1 MHGSFTQI
9 GPDGKFEHIG
19 PEYPELGATVAK
31 YRRKARGGI
40 SDLSRDEVIAY
51 ADAIESAIRSKQR
64 AALQREFPTHQCNC
78 ASGTNHNTGEAIHKA
93 MQAKQRAALIAECSR
108 VRRQRTEQ
116 EWRDMYEEA
125 MAAKRKT

>member
-1 MHGSFTQI
+1 MHGTFTEE
-9 GPDGKFEHIG
+9 GNP
-19 PEYPELGATVAK
+19 PYPELGATVAK
-31 YRRKARGGI
+31 YRRKARGSI
-40 SDLSRDEVIAY
+40 MDLSREERIAY
-51 ADAIESAIRSKQR
+51 ADAIESSIRSKQR
-64 AALQREFPTHQCNC
+64 AALQRESPTHQCNC

-108 VRRQRTEQ
+108 VRRKRTDQ